1 MLTLKGDK
9 VYLRALEPEDLDFI
23 LEVENAEDFWEIS
36 ATRVPYSRFLI
47 KKYLQNSHRDIYD
60 VKQLRLVICN
70 RDDDTPIGLIDVF
83 DLEPK
88 DRRAALG
95 IIIVNEENRGKGYG
109 AEVLSLIS
117 KYCFTHLGLH
127 QLYANVTAD
136 NLTSIKLFEKSN
148 YKSVGTKKD
157 WVLVNGKFKDEILYQ
172 LINDV
177 Y

>member
-9 VYLRALEPEDLDFI
+9 VYLRALEPEDLDFV
-23 LEVENAEDFWEIS
+23 LEVENSEDFWEIS

-47 KKYLQNSHRDIYD
+47 KKYLQNSHRDIFD
-60 VKQLRLVICN
+60 VKQLRLMIC
-70 RDDDTPIGLIDVF
+70 RQDDIPIGLIDVF

-95 IIIVNEENRGKGYG
+95 ILIVNDENRGKGYG
-109 AEVLSLIS
+109 AEVLKLIS
-117 KYCFTHLGLH
+117 NYCFTHLGLH

-136 NLTSIKLFEKSN
+136 NLASIKLFEKCN
-148 YKSVGTKKD
+148 FKPVGTKKD
-157 WVLVNGKFKDEILYQ
+157 WILVSGKFKDEILYQ
-172 LINDV
+172 LINNV

>member
-23 LEVENAEDFWEIS
+23 LEVENSEDFWEIS

-47 KKYLQNSHRDIYD
+47 KKYLQNSHRDIFE
-60 VKQLRLVICN
+60 VKQLRLMICKQDN
-70 RDDDTPIGLIDVF
+70 TPIGLIDVF

-95 IIIVNEENRGKGYG
+95 ILIVDDENRGKGYG
-109 AEVLSLIS
+109 VEVLKLTSN
-117 KYCFTHLGLH
+117 YCFTHLGLH
-127 QLYANVTAD
+127 QLYANVIAD
-136 NLTSIKLFEKSN
+136 NLASIKLFEKCDF
-148 YKSVGTKKD
+148 KSVGTKKD

-172 LINDV
+172 LINNV

>member
-23 LEVENAEDFWEIS
+23 LEVENAESFWEIS

-47 KKYLQNSHRDIYD
+47 KKYLQNSHRDIYE
-60 VKQLRLVICN
+60 VKQLRLMICQN
-70 RDDDTPIGLIDVF
+70 DGVPIGLIDVF

-95 IIIVNEENRGKGYG
+95 ILIVDEENRGKGYG

-117 KYCFTHLGLH
+117 NYCFTHLGLH

-136 NLTSIKLFEKSN
+136 NLTSIKLFEKCN
-148 YKSVGTKKD
+148 FITVGTKKE

-172 LINDV
+172 LINNV